1 MTECAGFRPFEGALL
16 IRRTGAA
23 AVCISAISK
32 NFDKAFGKA
41 RELYSIKMPTRARGI
56 VTIRAGHRYA
66 CSSL

>member
-1 MTECAGFRPFEGALL
+1 MYIL
-16 IRRTGAA
+16 
-23 AVCISAISK
+23 VCISAISK

-41 RELYSIKMPTRARGI
+41 RDLYSIKMPTRARGI